1 MLPNKVAVS
10 VVEYQTAS
18 LFNMTAR
25 IEKMI
30 NNLNLFGQKAETLNR
45 YLAETLNL
53 NASNLTNATEI
64 FNKTLIDS
72 RTIFWCG
79 NGGSASESSHLATE
93 LVGRFKENRISLPSI
108 SLNAD
113 STALTCI
120 ANDFGYDE
128 IYARQLQGLSK
139 PGDLLIVLSTSGN
152 SRNIVRVLEQA
163 RISNVHTIALLGKGG
178 GSAVE
183 LADISIVV
191 PGSETARIQ
200 EVHLLIGHT
209 LCELAEI
216 ALGF

>member
-1 MLPNKVAVS
+1 VKNRS
-10 VVEYQTAS
+10 
-18 LFNMTAR
+18 
-25 IEKMI
+25 
-30 NNLNLFGQKAETLNR
+30 LFGQKAEILGT
-45 YLAETLNL
+45 YLAETLESNG
-53 NASNLTNATEI
+53 ASLDLASTL
-64 FNKTLIDS
+64 FSKTLAEGN
-72 RTIFWCG
+72 TIFWCG

-93 LVGRFKENRISLPSI
+93 LLGRFKENRISLPSI

-113 STALTCI
+113 TTAITCI

-152 SRNIVRVLEQA
+152 SGNIVRALEQA
-163 RISNVHTIALLGKGG
+163 QISKVHSIALLGKTGG
-178 GSAVE
+178 PAMG
-183 LADISIVV
+183 LAEIPILV

-216 ALGF
+216 NLGF